1 MFDVELVSNPKKEA
15 AKDIDKALQLE
26 KVRVYLSFFPNV
38 VDINEL
44 AAETAEKMGDDP
56 TKILKQDV
64 FQAPT
69 DGGMEKDAGTSTNPT
84 DNTANNMTKSAG
96 GGSPGN
102 AGLVALK
109 ANLQGL

>member
-1 MFDVELVSNPKKEA
+1 MLVACSIAPC
-15 AKDIDKALQLE
+15 
-26 KVRVYLSFFPNV
+26 PN
-38 VDINEL
+38 
-44 AAETAEKMGDDP
+44 
-56 TKILKQDV
+56 
-64 FQAPT
+64 
-69 DGGMEKDAGTSTNPT
+69 GTSTNPT